1 MKTHRLLGVLVS
13 TLLMFGTASVVGAQ
27 PASAGEG
34 DRCDSSTFKTRYRI
48 LSHHRGAALTHV
60 RGVNLAPHSGFSHK
74 KTVAFRKTYRAKVQF
89 EGSASFTAGKI
100 IAQGSVSVGVQLM
113 KAGSVTQRSDW
124 TDRYTIHN
132 KTNKN
137 KRYALFAGTS
147 TYFGRYKVVRCDY
160 FKHVIVVDRGHWRS
174 WAYVDGGSAMC
185 GKSPSGLLSRKAL
198 RVVC

>member
-1 MKTHRLLGVLVS
+1 MKTRPFLSVLVS
-13 TLLMFGTASVVGAQ
+13 ALLALGTASVVGAQ
-27 PASAGEG
+27 AAAADEG
-34 DRCDSSTFKTRYRI
+34 DRCDWQTYKTKYRI

-74 KTVAFRKTYRAKVQF
+74 KTVAFRKSYRSKVQF
-89 EGSASFTAGKI
+89 EANASFTAGKI
-100 IAQGSVSVGVQLM
+100 IAKGSVSVGVQLM

-147 TYFGRYKVVRCDY
+147 TYFGRYKVIRCDY

-185 GKSPSGLLSRKAL
+185 GKAPRGLLSRKAL